1 MDKNPGKSSSIK
13 IINSDKQGVALG
25 KQKVRT
31 ACPKD
36 QLEFKFFS
44 RPVRCCPHWRD
55 LVCPLGDLQLA
66 IKTCVSPEVE
76 FAGPRLSERFFSH
89 ALETYCKP
97 IKGLVK
103 TALLGSDLLCR
114 RNGFK
119 WFLT

>member
-1 MDKNPGKSSSIK
+1 VDKNPGKSSSIK

-44 RPVRCCPHWRD
+44 SLVRCCPHLRD
-55 LVCPLGDLQLA
+55 LVCPLGDLQHA
-66 IKTCVSPEVE
+66 IKTYGSPEVE
-76 FAGPRLSERFFSH
+76 CAGPGLSDRFFSH
-89 ALETYCKP
+89 ALETCKP
-97 IKGLVK
+97 VEGLVN
-103 TALLGSDLLCR
+103 TAFLGSDLLCR